1 MRKILYFFGLL
12 IIASTSLVSCNVN
25 KEDYV
30 GEWMGETRDSTIICL
45 SLQEDGSFTES
56 ITTFDN
62 DSNEVTCKMEGQ
74 WSINGKD
81 IEATIDPA
89 TVVVKNSRNENNA
102 LAKNLEKSIK
112 EQMEKKKKEESKIK
126 VLASIS
132 IIPHDENKPNDP
144 DTLMGTYPTQGSV
157 KLARVPNAKQVKQ

>member
-1 MRKILYFFGLL
+1 MRKILYIFVLL

-30 GEWMGETRDSTIICL
+30 GEWMGKTRDSVLIIL
-45 SLQEDGSFTES
+45 SLNEDGSFSEVLNAKNNDGTEVS
-56 ITTFDN
+56 
-62 DSNEVTCKMEGQ
+62 CQLEGQ

-89 TVVVKNSRNENNA
+89 SVKVLTPGKVEDQV
-102 LAKNLEKSIK
+102 AKDLEKSIK

-132 IIPHDENKPNDP
+132 IIPHDEKKPNDP

-157 KLARVPNAKQVKQ
+157 KLARIPNAKQVKQ